1 MKKGFFMNLYVV
13 RHGQT
18 DWNIERR
25 LQGTSNVPLNDTGIK
40 QAQNLAET
48 LKNIDIDFIF
58 SSPLQRAYDTASI
71 VNQHK
76 GLPIHIDARLIE
88 RGFGDFEGL
97 DDISSFD
104 CNINKL
110 LDYHLNYNLYH
121 VEPIQNVFTRVSSLL
136 SDLKSHY
143 PDKKVLLATHGGVIQ
158 VIESIIKDLPKETNL
173 QLLSVGNCEYRT
185 YSFDILKEQGIS
197 K

>member
-1 MKKGFFMNLYVV
+1 MKLYVV

-18 DWNIERR
+18 DWNIENR
-25 LQGTSNVPLNDTGIK
+25 LQGSVDIPLNDTGVN
-40 QAQNLAET
+40 QAQNLAKT
-48 LKNIDIDFIF
+48 FKNIDVDFIF
-58 SSPLQRAYDTASI
+58 SSPLQRAYNTASI
-71 VNQHK
+71 INQYK
-76 GLPIHIDARLIE
+76 GLPIHLDSRLIE

-121 VEPIQNVFTRVSSLL
+121 VEPIQNVFIRLSNLLTDLKNNYSDKKILL
-136 SDLKSHY
+136 S
-143 PDKKVLLATHGGVIQ
+143 THGGVVQ
-158 VIESIIKDLPKETNL
+158 VLEAIIKDLPKETNL

-185 YSFDILKEQGIS
+185 YSFDILKEQDIS

>member
-1 MKKGFFMNLYVV
+1 MKLYVV

-18 DWNIERR
+18 NWNIENR
-25 LQGTSNVPLNDTGIK
+25 LQGSADIPLNNTGIK

-48 LKNIDIDFIF
+48 FKNIDIDFIF

-71 VNQHK
+71 INQYK
-76 GLPIHIDARLIE
+76 NLPISIDSRLIE

-104 CNINKL
+104 CNIHKL

-121 VEPIQNVFTRVSSLL
+121 VEPIQNVFIRLSNLL
-136 SDLKSHY
+136 TDLKTNY
-143 PDKKVLLATHGGVIQ
+143 PDKKILVATHGGVVQ
-158 VIESIIKDLPKETNL
+158 VLESIIKDLPKETDL
-173 QLLSVGNCEYRT
+173 QLLSVGNCEYRA
-185 YSFDILKEQGIS
+185 YSFDILKEQDTS
-197 K
+197 R